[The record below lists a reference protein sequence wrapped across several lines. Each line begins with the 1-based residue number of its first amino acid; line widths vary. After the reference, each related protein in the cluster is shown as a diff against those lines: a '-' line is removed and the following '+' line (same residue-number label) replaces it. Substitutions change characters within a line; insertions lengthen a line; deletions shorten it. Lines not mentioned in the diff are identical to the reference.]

1 MVKFRFVSVLIMFLA
16 SCAVGVEPISTG
28 DDPSSMGANGTMRL
42 IQTISLQNVE
52 GRIDHLSID
61 LKGQRLFV
69 AALGNNTV
77 EILDLVTGKLI
88 HTISGLSEPQGV
100 LYLPELN
107 QLYVTNGGSGFC
119 DIFDGTSF
127 ASLGKLDL
135 SGDADNIRYADK
147 AKMVVAGYGNGG
159 LIFIDTNTGKI
170 THNIKLDGHPESFQ
184 VDTSGSR
191 IFVNIPTANQIAVVD
206 SQKQK
211 VIATWLL
218 TDGVSNFPM
227 ALDEKG
233 QRLFVG
239 FRIPARL
246 GVYDT
251 ETGKLV
257 SSLDSVGDVD
267 DIFYDA
273 SHKLLFVI
281 GGEGFIDIFSQQ
293 NADRYQL
300 LTRTATASGARTG
313 LWVPESNRLYVA
325 VPHNGTQSA
334 EIRVYE
340 FQPALP

>member
-1 MVKFRFVSVLIMFLA
+1 MKFTVIFFLA
-16 SCAVGVEPISTG
+16 GMLTACTAGKSPIDATTN
-28 DDPSSMGANGTMRL
+28 PALKGAIGTMRL
-42 IQTISLQNVE
+42 IQTLPLQNVE

-61 LKGQRLFV
+61 LTGQRLFV

-77 EILDLVTGKLI
+77 EILDLATGNLI
-88 HTISGLSEPQGV
+88 HTISGLNEPQGV
-100 LYLPELN
+100 LYLPGLN
-107 QLYVTNGGSGFC
+107 KLYVTSGGSGLC
-119 DIFDGTSF
+119 DVFDGSSF
-127 ASLGKLDL
+127 ASKGQLDL
-135 SGDADNIRYADK
+135 SGDADNIRYAGST
-147 AKMVVAGYGNGG
+147 KMVVAGYGNGG
-159 LIFIDTNTGKI
+159 LSLIDASTDKI
-170 THNIKLDGHPESFQ
+170 ISSIKLDGHPESFQ
-184 VDTSGSR
+184 LDTSGTR

-206 SQKQK
+206 SQKQA

-218 TDGVSNFPM
+218 TDGVANFPM

-239 FRIPARL
+239 FRVPARL

-257 SSLDSVGDVD
+257 ASLESVGDVD

-281 GGEGFIDIFSQQ
+281 GGEGFIDVFSQQ
-293 NADRYQL
+293 DADHYKL

-313 LWVPESNRLYVA
+313 LWVPELNRLYVA
-325 VPHNGTQSA
+325 VPHNGSQAA